1 MPHSLFV
8 LVKCI
13 CTRMG
18 SDDVNA
24 ARALMHGTHSVYSTL
39 LLLIRNYG
47 STVQDN
53 VKLTC
58 ERSGLSYFDAVWF
71 AVVTRKR
78 MRESYVP
85 HNS

>member
-1 MPHSLFV
+1 
-8 LVKCI
+8 
-13 CTRMG
+13 MG

-24 ARALMHGTHSVYSTL
+24 ARALMHGTHSVYFTL
-39 LLLIRNYG
+39 LLLIRSYG

-71 AVVTRKR
+71 AVVTRKL

-85 HNS
+85 HNSWRIVVGT